1 MMQNDAWTMKIFSEH
16 MEAITAGGAQV
27 TVSTRNPN
35 HVWISMG
42 YLEAIPEYLTS
53 TTDLR
58 AGDGVVYAPGVF
70 SWLMPVPFTDTYM
83 HRGADWD
90 LTGAMATAGSAV
102 LGFAE
107 KAANSQVR
115 ALAKLQ
121 SVSNSLGWGLDY
133 TNAMGKMNALGTG
146 LKVTGNVLGGLNL
159 MISFY
164 QFANAPTI
172 GDKAEYGFDG
182 FMSGIGLVPNAA
194 TIGLSSFWSFGGKQ
208 LHWNHVNTAVM
219 PAVGMNMPAYSY
231 LPFK

>member
-1 MMQNDAWTMKIFSEH
+1 MIKENTGKTQN
-16 MEAITAGGAQV
+16 TA
-27 TVSTRNPN
+27 
-35 HVWISMG
+35 
-42 YLEAIPEYLTS
+42 
-53 TTDLR
+53 
-58 AGDGVVYAPGVF
+58 
-70 SWLMPVPFTDTYM
+70 
-83 HRGADWD
+83 
-90 LTGAMATAGSAV
+90 ATAGS
-102 LGFAE
+102 LFMGFAE

-121 SVSNSLGWGLDY
+121 SVSNSFGWGLDY
-133 TNAMGKMNALGTG
+133 TKAMGKMNAIGTG
-146 LKVTGNVLGGLNL
+146 LKVAGSALGLVSLTVSAIQFGN
-159 MISFY
+159 
-164 QFANAPTI
+164 ATTI